1 MKENKDVIKLKISY
15 DNWSGVVLTTLML
28 LATIINAVFTPEAGF
43 LIVVPVIGNIF
54 LIACSTSYVSINK
67 DKRTLAF
74 RYIFKKKV
82 IHLED
87 IEGIDLPKMKS
98 AGKIKL
104 DIKGCEKRFS
114 IPAGI
119 IGDNAIPLEKFKD
132 FLLKGKGGEIDDA
145 LLLPDDKMMVK
156 RLRSNKLVFSLI
168 VVPWIALLAVCLAS
182 WLEGTAF
189 PIVYPKFYEFG
200 MFWSLVGLSVFLVA
214 ILSLK
219 KEHRHLVTFMIL
231 IYLYIIFPVSGI
243 PAFFI
248 PEDAAVSATR
258 DFANYE
264 EAIDEAFDGDYHY
277 LPEKIEGGDVIA
289 FGYYHDSTWDLV
301 NEIYLEVKYDKEEFD
316 RIYSQY
322 EEKEPSYFGE
332 EYEEVN
338 LREEYLWAYEPS
350 DGQSPYIVCAYLQKI
365 LFDKE
370 NCIVIYYYL
379 DATDTLSVDRSILV
393 KRFDV
398 DIFDYERYIK
408 EKGNNAN

>member
-67 DKRTLAF
+67 DKRTLAC

-82 IHLED
+82 IRLED
-87 IEGIDLPKMKS
+87 IESVNLPKMKS

-156 RLRSNKLVFSLI
+156 RLRSNKLVFSL
-168 VVPWIALLAVCLAS
+168 VVLPWLVLLAMSLVSHLQ
-182 WLEGTAF
+182 GTAF
-189 PIVYPKFYEFG
+189 PIVHPKFYEYG
-200 MFWSLVGLSVFLVA
+200 VFWSVVVLGLFWLA
-214 ILSLK
+214 IVSLK
-219 KEHRHLVTFMIL
+219 KEQRHLVTSMIL
-231 IYLYIIFPVSGI
+231 IYLYIVFPLISI
-243 PAFFI
+243 PVFFI
-248 PEDAAVSATR
+248 PTDSRVSATR
-258 DFANYE
+258 DFENYE
-264 EAIDEAFDGDYHY
+264 EAVKEAFDGDYHY
-277 LPEKIEGGDVIA
+277 LPEEIIDGEVVV
-289 FGYYHDSTWDLV
+289 FSYYHDSAWDIV
-301 NEIYLEVKYDKEEFD
+301 DEVYLEVKYDEEEFN
-316 RIYSQY
+316 RIYYKY
-322 EEKEPSYFGE
+322 ENKDASYFGE
-332 EYEEVN
+332 EYEEVSFVEDYFVADEHSGEVYISYGN
-338 LREEYLWAYEPS
+338 LE
-350 DGQSPYIVCAYLQKI
+350 KI
-365 LFDKE
+365 IFDKE
-370 NCIVIYYYL
+370 NRIVIYYYL
-379 DATDTLSVDRSILV
+379 DAMDPFLTERSMLV

-398 DIFDYERYIK
+398 DIFDYEKYVK
-408 EKGNNAN
+408 EKQNNTN